1 MLIRFVVSNFLSFAE
16 ETEFNMLTGS
26 VRRKKDHVYKFGDLE
41 LLKTAAI
48 YGANGAGKSNLV
60 KAIGLLQ
67 KIVTTGEWN
76 YFTDIQTFRLNPE
89 YAEKPTSFEIEFI
102 MEGKSYSYGLSVFQN
117 VIVEEWLYLTNF
129 GKEDVLVFSRT
140 TNQKEITKI
149 EVNDKYFQSAE
160 DKLRIKL
167 YEEELLPNDKPLIK
181 QLAEARQ
188 GFEEVKAVVKWFS
201 LHLMVIVPSAKSSSM
216 IDFFTVEHFMEF
228 TNDFVKLLNTG
239 ISNILIETYL
249 IDDFF
254 GENDK
259 EEANRVKKA
268 VLAQEKKQG
277 IALRLTNNNF
287 EELMAMQE
295 GDNNVVIKRLIA
307 KHENK
312 EGQSFD
318 FLLIEESDGT
328 KRLLELS
335 PLFYTYWYFPFTI
348 IIDEMERSIHPYLLK
363 TLLSKLIDNQK
374 TKGQLILTTHES
386 HLLDQEIFRQDEIW
400 FTQKDKSGATNLY
413 PLSDF
418 NIRYDLDI
426 RKGYLNGR
434 FGAIPFLADLE
445 KLNWKDYA
453 KEEAGI

>member
-1 MLIRFVVSNFLSFAE
+1 MLIRFVVSNFLSFSE

-26 VRRKKDHVYKFGDLE
+26 VRRKKDHEYHFGDLS

-60 KAIGLLQ
+60 KAIALLQ
-67 KIVTTGEWN
+67 KIVTTGKWN
-76 YFTDIQTFRLNPE
+76 YFTNIQTFRLNPD
-89 YAEKPTSFEIEFI
+89 YAEKPTSFEIEFV
-102 MEGKSYSYGLSVFQN
+102 MEGKSYSYGLSLFQN
-117 VIVEEWLYLTNF
+117 IIAEEWLYLTHF
-129 GKEDVLVFSRT
+129 GKEDELVFNRRT
-140 TNQKEITKI
+140 LQDGETKI
-149 EVNDKYFQSAE
+149 EVNDRYFQSAE

-167 YEEELLPNDKPLIK
+167 YEEELLSNNMPLIK
-181 QLAEARQ
+181 QLGEARQ
-188 GFEEVKAVVKWFS
+188 VFEDIKLVNRWFR

-228 TNDFVKLLNTG
+228 TNDFIKLLNTG
-239 ISNILIETYL
+239 INNLIIETHP

-259 EEANRVKKA
+259 EEANRVRKA
-268 VLAQEKKQG
+268 VLAQQKKQG
-277 IALRLTNNNF
+277 VALRLTNNNF
-287 EELMAMQE
+287 EELMAVQE
-295 GDNNVVIKRLIA
+295 GGGNVVIKRLIA
-307 KHENK
+307 KHDNK
-312 EGQSFD
+312 NGQSFD
-318 FLLIEESDGT
+318 FLFIEESDGT

-348 IIDEMERSIHPYLLK
+348 IIDEIGRSIHPYLLK
-363 TLLSKLIDNQK
+363 KLLSKLIDNQE

-400 FTQKDKSGATNLY
+400 FTEKNKSGATSLY

-418 NIRYDLDI
+418 KIRFDLDI

-445 KLNWKDYA
+445 NLKWNDYA
-453 KEEAGI
+453 KEEAGL

>member
-26 VRRKKDHVYKFGDLE
+26 VRRKKDHEYHFGDLS

-60 KAIGLLQ
+60 KAIALLQ

-89 YAEKPTSFEIEFI
+89 YAEKPTSFEIEFV

-117 VIVEEWLYLTNF
+117 IIAEEWLYLTHF
-129 GKEDVLVFSRT
+129 GKEDEVVFNRT
-140 TNQKEITKI
+140 TSQEGETKI
-149 EVNDKYFQSAE
+149 KVNDRYFQSAE
-160 DKLRIKL
+160 DKFRVKL
-167 YEEELLPNDKPLIK
+167 YEEELLPNDMPLIK
-181 QLAEARQ
+181 QLAEAKQ
-188 GFEEVKAVVKWFS
+188 TFEEAKMVYKWFR

-228 TNDFVKLLNTG
+228 TNDFIKLLNTG
-239 ISNILIETYL
+239 ISNLIIETHP

-259 EEANRVKKA
+259 EEANRVRKA
-268 VLAQEKKQG
+268 VLSQQKKQG
-277 IALRLTNNNF
+277 VALRLTNNNF
-287 EELMAMQE
+287 EELMAVQE
-295 GDNNVVIKRLIA
+295 GDGNVVIKRLIA
-307 KHENK
+307 KHDNK
-312 EGQSFD
+312 NGQSFD
-318 FLLIEESDGT
+318 FLFTEESDGT

-335 PLFYTYWYFPFTI
+335 PLFYTYWYFSFTI
-348 IIDEMERSIHPYLLK
+348 IIDEVGRSIHPYLLK
-363 TLLSKLIDNQK
+363 KLLSKLIDNQE
-374 TKGQLILTTHES
+374 TKGQLILVTHES

-400 FTQKDKSGATNLY
+400 FTEKNKDGATSLY

-418 NIRYDLDI
+418 KIRYDLDI

-434 FGAIPFLADLE
+434 FGAIPFLADLNN
-445 KLNWKDYA
+445 LNWNDYA
-453 KEEAGI
+453 KEETGV